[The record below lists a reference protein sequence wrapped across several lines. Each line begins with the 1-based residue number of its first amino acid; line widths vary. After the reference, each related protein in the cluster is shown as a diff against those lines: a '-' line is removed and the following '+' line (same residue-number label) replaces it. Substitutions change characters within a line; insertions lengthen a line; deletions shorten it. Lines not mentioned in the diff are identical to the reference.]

1 MRDTLV
7 HMFEPMAVTFGWAVR
22 RDWAGGG
29 HEFVALQPTPRAA
42 LKALTRDRAYWLRG
56 PLKPRSWD
64 VVLISR
70 NDFELHQGRGLER
83 GRGACR
89 APDCPTAADD
99 QVRAFHAAR

>member
-1 MRDTLV
+1 
-7 HMFEPMAVTFGWAVR
+7 MFEPMVVTFGWAVR